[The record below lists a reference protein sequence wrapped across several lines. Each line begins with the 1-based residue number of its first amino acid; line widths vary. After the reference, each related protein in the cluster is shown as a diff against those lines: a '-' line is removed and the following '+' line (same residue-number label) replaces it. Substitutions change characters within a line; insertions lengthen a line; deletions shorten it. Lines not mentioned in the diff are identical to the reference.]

1 MNIRLKIRWVYWN
14 YLFYWKSKGIYS
26 SKLKQ
31 LYTAFLHSIKLSG
44 YKIGIEFDKD
54 LLDVEQNNYIT
65 KIINVYSVYDLKFGQ
80 EILLIISNSRI
91 PLWSKT

>member
-1 MNIRLKIRWVYWN
+1 MNITLKIRWVYWN

-44 YKIGIEFDKD
+44 YRMGMKLDKD
-54 LLDVEQNNYIT
+54 TSTVE
-65 KIINVYSVYDLKFGQ
+65 
-80 EILLIISNSRI
+80 
-91 PLWSKT
+91 